1 VLTADWS
8 VTISVFTGK
17 VKKIKIICILDLLTE
32 MDWNKQI
39 TEIVT
44 DQSAVNTFL
53 TLKILLFTFI

>member
-1 VLTADWS
+1 MLTADWS

-39 TEIVT
+39 DNLQTAR
-44 DQSAVNTFL
+44 AVGPPKHRKQVN
-53 TLKILLFTFI
+53 IYV